1 MRELRDASGGFV
13 VDEDDRGAMTLRAFT
28 VEQARRAGIGY
39 WAAPEREHPLIP
51 RVVRRD
57 GGIYLELEWRRGRD
71 DQPHNDV
78 GGTYIF
84 LITER

>member
-1 MRELRDASGGFV
+1 
-13 VDEDDRGAMTLRAFT
+13 
-28 VEQARRAGIGY
+28 
-39 WAAPEREHPLIP
+39 
-51 RVVRRD
+51 
-57 GGIYLELEWRRGRD
+57 LEWRRGRD